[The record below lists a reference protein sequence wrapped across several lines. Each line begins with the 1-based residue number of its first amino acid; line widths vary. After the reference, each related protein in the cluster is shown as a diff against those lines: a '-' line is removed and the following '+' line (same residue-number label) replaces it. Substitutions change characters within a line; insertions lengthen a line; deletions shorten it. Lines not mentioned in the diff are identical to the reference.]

1 MNAPVPASAAIAA
14 TAEPAQRLS
23 PLQWRVAILC
33 ALVAFLDGFDTQAI
47 GPAGKAIA
55 ASLAL
60 PLSALG
66 PVFSASQ
73 IGFLIG
79 ALGFSALGDRF
90 GRKRLLIATTLIF
103 AVCSLGTALSHSYGA
118 LFAFRL
124 LAGLGLGG
132 ASPNFVSLAGEYAPP
147 SQRARLI
154 TTLWAAVPLGGM
166 AASFASSATLPL
178 LGWRALFY
186 VGAAAPMILALGL
199 IAGLPES
206 REATIARGPRPA
218 PVTELFS
225 RGRALA
231 TAWLWLASFMT
242 WTMLVVSAFWT
253 PPLLQ
258 HAGWSAANA
267 ATVLALNN
275 GGGVVGTVLL
285 GAALTRMR
293 PHWALIGAL
302 IGASVFIGAMGFTT
316 GSFPLLA
323 LAATLA
329 GFCAS
334 AAGGALLAVSSS
346 LYPADARATGVGWA
360 LGFGRIG
367 AIVGPTA
374 IGLLVA
380 LQWPTWRLYLVIAAC
395 AGLAAGLIFLLST
408 TRAFARAQ
416 VDEPQP

>member
-1 MNAPVPASAAIAA
+1 MNAPMPASAAIVAA
-14 TAEPAQRLS
+14 EEPAQRLS
-23 PLQWRVAILC
+23 ALQWRVAILC

-60 PLSALG
+60 PLGALG

-73 IGFLIG
+73 VGFLVG

-90 GRKRLLIATTLIF
+90 GRKRLLIAATLIF
-103 AVCSLGTALSHSYGA
+103 AVCSLGTALSHTYGT
-118 LFAFRL
+118 LFTFRL

-132 ASPNFVSLAGEYAPP
+132 ASPNFISLAGEYAPP

-206 REATIARGPRPA
+206 REATMARGPRPA

-225 RGRALA
+225 RNRAPA

-258 HAGWSAANA
+258 HAGWSAASA

-285 GAALTRMR
+285 GAALTRLR
-293 PHWALIGAL
+293 PHWALVGAL
-302 IGASVFIGAMGFTT
+302 IGAAVFIGVMGFSIS
-316 GSFPLLA
+316 SFPLLA
-323 LAATLA
+323 VAATLA
-329 GFCAS
+329 GFCSS

-395 AGLAAGLIFLLST
+395 AALAAGLIFLLST
-408 TRAFARAQ
+408 TRAFAQAQ
-416 VDEPQP
+416 VEEPQP